1 VRDPRRRPRGVA
13 PDYTEVTGI
22 LIFAPELKAMLS
34 GGQLAREAD
43 GEAPLQLLSLG
54 SAIQPR
60 MLLSTIVP
68 FVLATAIGRTHG
80 C

>member
-1 VRDPRRRPRGVA
+1 M
-13 PDYTEVTGI
+13 TGI
-22 LIFAPELKAMLS
+22 LIFAPELKAMLAS
-34 GGQLAREAD
+34 GRVTREVD

-68 FVLATAIGRTHG
+68 FALATAIGRTHG